1 MTHEPCHL
9 PVLSISLFFLFSFLK
24 SCIFHSAFPFCLL
37 VFYGL
42 LKSQCGSALFSF
54 RVLIANPIWLFGFTG
69 LLLCRCSHSRS
80 PPLPPFFFLKLGKL
94 LLHFC
99 STPTKGKKFG
109 RNKLCSFFLATS
121 YVMRNIQ
128 VIIIWFVKR
137 QTSAALTQGSCMF
150 NAQQG
155 GFYNGSCITG
165 GLCLMFVLKL
175 TGRVQHQ
182 VHSLV
187 SADLA
192 FQNCRSYPG
201 VLGYTHTLTH
211 SRAI

>member
-1 MTHEPCHL
+1 
-9 PVLSISLFFLFSFLK
+9 
-24 SCIFHSAFPFCLL
+24 
-37 VFYGL
+37 
-42 LKSQCGSALFSF
+42 
-54 RVLIANPIWLFGFTG
+54 
-69 LLLCRCSHSRS
+69 
-80 PPLPPFFFLKLGKL
+80 
-94 LLHFC
+94 
-99 STPTKGKKFG
+99 
-109 RNKLCSFFLATS
+109 
-121 YVMRNIQ
+121 MRNIL

-155 GFYNGSCITG
+155 TSTMATASQGDSVSF
-165 GLCLMFVLKL
+165 MFVLKL

-187 SADLA
+187 STDLA

-211 SRAI
+211 SRAINLLKITKRNKSRDDHNVTFIQLSTFVSLNCIYCM